1 MYPGCQSFLD
11 QGHEVRRL
19 VRFIQLGPGATVTL
33 RALFGHRNGGERIFD
48 EEVEMYSNSLLSQ
61 LTENNIGKVKLS
73 IYSFGRP
80 TRSWSKNGCIVLT
93 LDLVVTLSGTSDVRW

>member
-1 MYPGCQSFLD
+1 MKCTLGTALHDPGLKNS
-11 QGHEVRRL
+11 EL

-48 EEVEMYSNSLLSQ
+48 EEVEMCSNSLLWQ

-80 TRSWSKNGCIVLT
+80 TGSWSKNGSIVLT
-93 LDLVVTLSGTSDVRW
+93 LDLWLHLVCNK